1 MKKIS
6 FVRVVFTKFSIDKVM
21 RLADATSSAKRRR
34 PALSD
39 LFEASLELARAS

>member
-34 PALSD
+34 PALSIP
-39 LFEASLELARAS
+39 